1 MKRCSRPSWPIGWP
15 PQHDW
20 STSSMCGIAGIVGN
34 TSVLTDGMRSML
46 TALRHR
52 GPDGEGTEQDANAIF
67 GHRRLS
73 IIDLEGGRQPL
84 VNADKTIWLV
94 CNGEIYNY

>member
-1 MKRCSRPSWPIGWP
+1 
-15 PQHDW
+15 
-20 STSSMCGIAGIVGN
+20 
-34 TSVLTDGMRSML
+34 MRSML

-52 GPDGEGTEQDANAIF
+52 GPDGEGTEQDDNAIF

-84 VNADKTIWLV
+84 VNADKSIWLV
-94 CNGEIYNY
+94 CNGEIYTTRSCGRIWKPAVIAF